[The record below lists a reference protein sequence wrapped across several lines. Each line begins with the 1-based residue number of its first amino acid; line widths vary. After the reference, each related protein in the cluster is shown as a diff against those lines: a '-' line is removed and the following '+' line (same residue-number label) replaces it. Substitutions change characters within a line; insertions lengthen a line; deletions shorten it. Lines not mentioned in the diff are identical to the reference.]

1 MPDRSFGGAVVLRVS
16 RRGLLARAGRLLLAT
31 AGGGAVAAAVRAQAA
46 EAYHFCGHVY
56 TTGSCPH
63 PTGLPR
69 VDEHGMPL
77 RVLVGGVSIDNKGW
91 LYAWVAYVP
100 SPDDVP
106 ELTVWPVAQVGVPFS
121 AVLSATS
128 EVELDRK
135 SVV

>member
-1 MPDRSFGGAVVLRVS
+1 MSNKPL
-16 RRGLLARAGRLLLAT
+16 
-31 AGGGAVAAAVRAQAA
+31 
-46 EAYHFCGHVY
+46 
-56 TTGSCPH
+56 
-63 PTGLPR
+63 PTGDEALALGLAHLFVSAPMRLEAPR
-69 VDEHGMPL
+69 CTEHGMPL

-128 EVELDRK
+128 EVE
-135 SVV
+135 VVGRVDTPRRAVARLTHHLS